1 MRQATRT
8 RRGIGNREP
17 GTENREPVQN
27 SLFPVLYSLFVFLA
41 LLCACSSPRDPGI
54 ILWHS
59 YTGLE
64 RDALESSAALWNA
77 SHPSTPLVLVSVP
90 HDAFADKISSAVP
103 RGNGPDLFI
112 YAHDR
117 IGDWADAGVI
127 EPIEFWV
134 DDARAD
140 RFEDRVLGLMAYHG
154 SLWGLPLAVKSLAL
168 YYRTDLVATPPRTT
182 DELVR
187 LAPALRAR
195 GAYALAYANVDLYYH
210 APWLFAYGGQI
221 FDAHGKL
228 AVASPQAAAAMTF
241 ARALVHD
248 EVVPADQSDPQVASL
263 FDAGNAAMAM
273 SGPWFIADIA
283 KGVPW
288 KVTTLPIVSPTGKPA
303 TPFVGAES
311 IVMSARAHDK
321 DLAFAAMDFLTSD
334 ASAIARA
341 KLAHQ
346 LVPNTHA
353 YDDPAVGG
361 DPVLATFR
369 AQLQH
374 VEPMSNDPAMR
385 MVWTPYKTA
394 LGEVLA
400 GRADAAEQ
408 LVALERQLEGYVE
421 HR

>member
-1 MRQATRT
+1 MTAVPCCADISGAHPRRT
-8 RRGIGNREP
+8 AAMACLCLI
-17 GTENREPVQN
+17 
-27 SLFPVLYSLFVFLA
+27 LA
-41 LLCACSSPRDPGI
+41 LAACSTPRDSGI
-54 ILWHS
+54 VLWHS

-64 RDALESSAALWNA
+64 RDALEASAARWNA
-77 SHPSTPLVLVSVP
+77 VHPTTPIVLVSVP
-90 HDAFADKISSAVP
+90 NDAFADKISSAVP

-168 YYRTDLVATPPRTT
+168 FYRTDLVPTPPRTT
-182 DELVR
+182 DDIVQM
-187 LAPALRAR
+187 APALRAR
-195 GAYALAYANVDLYYH
+195 GKYALTYANVDLYYH

-221 FDAHGKL
+221 FDAQGKL
-228 AVASPQAAAAMTF
+228 ALASPQAAAAMTF
-241 ARALVHD
+241 ARALVRD
-248 EVVPADQSDPQVASL
+248 EVVPKDQSDPQVASL

-283 KGVPW
+283 EGVPW
-288 KVTTLPIVSPTGKPA
+288 KVTTLPIVSTTGKPA

-321 DLAFAAMDFLTSD
+321 GLAFAAMDFLTSD
-334 ASAIARA
+334 ASAIERA

-353 YDDPAVGG
+353 YDDPAIGG

-369 AQLQH
+369 AQLEH
-374 VEPMSNDPAMR
+374 VEPMSNDPTMR
-385 MVWTPYKTA
+385 MVWTPYKAA
-394 LGEVLA
+394 LGDGLDGRVDPGERLLA
-400 GRADAAEQ
+400 LQ
-408 LVALERQLEGYVE
+408 HQIEGYAE
-421 HR
+421 HK